1 MGSRNRNLG
10 AATAACIA
18 ISLMSSVSASAA
30 EPSTTSI
37 ISSSASDT
45 MQSSVVSIQPAPES
59 GAVNVSYLK
68 KRADGTW
75 KLIAKK
81 AAESQGSGIYVA
93 EFAKARGRTCK
104 LVAKFGG
111 NDALSASKDALKI
124 SCATGRP
131 V

>member
-10 AATAACIA
+10 LGTAACVA
-18 ISLMSSVSASAA
+18 IGLMSFAPASAT

-37 ISSSASDT
+37 ISTSVSDT
-45 MQSSVVSIQPAPES
+45 MQSAVVSVQPAPEA
-59 GAVNVSYLK
+59 GTVNVSYLK
-68 KRADGTW
+68 KKADGTW
-75 KLIAKK
+75 RLIAKK

-111 NDALSASKDALKI
+111 NDALSASRDAMKI
-124 SCATGRP
+124 SCSTGRP